1 MVNPIKKLL
10 IVFMCLALV
19 ACARSPK
26 VIDAESLSI
35 SIAEEIAEL
44 EIDASLKNI
53 DLHTA
58 IAIAVR
64 NNRDLRISVME
75 SALSQSQRD
84 LQKFDM
90 LPDIALNAGYSEF
103 TELQPSTS
111 QSADNDMGDVNAL
124 DGTESYTISRGK
136 GLETRNIEF
145 TWNALDFGLS
155 YIRAGQQADR
165 YLIAKELERKA
176 IQNITR
182 DIIRSYWKAQASE
195 NLLEKLNPL
204 LKRVEDALAD
214 SQYIEELLISA
225 PMDSLLYQK
234 ELLDVQRTLQT
245 QQRALINSKNELATL
260 MGLLPGEKFTLA
272 DNDTYLTNINMD
284 IQSMEEI
291 ALLSR
296 PELME
301 SRYQKRIS
309 SKDTRAAML
318 ALIPSLKFNAAYGYT
333 DNDLLLNQ
341 DTTEYGASIGGN
353 LFDIFS
359 IGATRKASK
368 ANEELIAE
376 RHLAI
381 AMTVLS
387 QVHLSNINYDLAI
400 EEYDTA
406 QRYLDVAQRIS
417 KQVQNAQ
424 KVSRFGELEVIREE
438 ASLLVAELRKDLA
451 FSEMQHSIGQI
462 YASIGK
468 DILPA
473 DHQNLSIEDL
483 GNSIKDNLAE
493 WGVTY
498 QAAVNI
504 PLNDQNPQLLVITD
518 PINTKQSSNKFKIS
532 KDTFNITG
540 PGKLRYSVTQED
552 GSDLPRW
559 LAFLTSDLSIV
570 GNPPED
576 VSGIKLKISVA
587 NALVSAEDR
596 FILKFVD
603 EETFLANES
612 QKARE
617 ELARKSSLSN
627 KNETL
632 PVEQVEENTIETA
645 EADEAIE
652 VEKTVPEPIETEYE
666 FSNVSAEDLNNLLDS
681 VDQLLEGSLD
691 QLNEESGTLEFN
703 NQIFDESAEANT
715 DGEIDNVNETTAANA
730 AEENNIL
737 PTKKIIQENEQ
748 LLADNEQLLADNEQ
762 LLSEAAEAKE
772 ELAKLVEENK
782 EKELAAKKAQEELEE
797 KLAKEAEEALEN
809 LNELMASD
817 IDTET
822 SSFSAQASEVSTA
835 SDDNLSEVSSDAEYA
850 YIKVGSYKRGNSAN
864 SLMNYIYDLMGFDTR
879 FLKYDINVEK
889 FDKNDF
895 SVVIGP
901 VPMNEAKSMLEELD
915 TQLSSENSSIVD
927 AELTCNEEVILMCSI

>member
-1 MVNPIKKLL
+1 MVNPIKKLF
-10 IVFMCLALV
+10 IVFICLALV
-19 ACARSPK
+19 ACARSPR
-26 VIDAESLSI
+26 VIDAESLSV
-35 SIAEEIAEL
+35 SVAEEIAEL
-44 EIDASLKNI
+44 EIDESLKNI

-64 NNRDLRISVME
+64 NNRDLRLSVME

-90 LPDIALNAGYSEF
+90 LPDIALSAGYSEF

-111 QSADNDMGDVNAL
+111 KTVASDDSVAPSI
-124 DGTESYTISRGK
+124 DGTEGYTISRDK
-136 GLETRNIEF
+136 GQATRGIEF

-245 QQRALINSKNELATL
+245 QKRALVNSKNELATL
-260 MGLLPGEKFTLA
+260 MGLLPSEKFTLA
-272 DNDTYLTNINMD
+272 ENDTYLTNLNMD
-284 IQSMEEI
+284 IQAMEEI

-301 SRYQKRIS
+301 SRYQKRIT

-333 DNDLLLNQ
+333 NNDYLLNQ

-368 ANEELIAE
+368 ANQELIAE

-406 QRYLDVAQRIS
+406 QRYLDVAKRIS

-462 YASIGK
+462 YASVGK
-468 DILPA
+468 DILPT
-473 DHQNLSIEDL
+473 DHQNLSIEEL
-483 GNSIKDNLAE
+483 SNSIKANLAE

-540 PGKLRYSVTQED
+540 PGKLRYSVTHQD

-559 LAFLTSDLSIV
+559 LAFLT
-570 GNPPED
+570 
-576 VSGIKLKISVA
+576 
-587 NALVSAEDR
+587 
-596 FILKFVD
+596 
-603 EETFLANES
+603 
-612 QKARE
+612 
-617 ELARKSSLSN
+617 
-627 KNETL
+627 
-632 PVEQVEENTIETA
+632 
-645 EADEAIE
+645 
-652 VEKTVPEPIETEYE
+652 
-666 FSNVSAEDLNNLLDS
+666 
-681 VDQLLEGSLD
+681 
-691 QLNEESGTLEFN
+691 
-703 NQIFDESAEANT
+703 
-715 DGEIDNVNETTAANA
+715 
-730 AEENNIL
+730 
-737 PTKKIIQENEQ
+737 
-748 LLADNEQLLADNEQ
+748 
-762 LLSEAAEAKE
+762 
-772 ELAKLVEENK
+772 
-782 EKELAAKKAQEELEE
+782 
-797 KLAKEAEEALEN
+797 
-809 LNELMASD
+809 
-817 IDTET
+817 
-822 SSFSAQASEVSTA
+822 
-835 SDDNLSEVSSDAEYA
+835 
-850 YIKVGSYKRGNSAN
+850 
-864 SLMNYIYDLMGFDTR
+864 
-879 FLKYDINVEK
+879 
-889 FDKNDF
+889 
-895 SVVIGP
+895 
-901 VPMNEAKSMLEELD
+901 
-915 TQLSSENSSIVD
+915 
-927 AELTCNEEVILMCSI
+927 

>member
-1 MVNPIKKLL
+1 MVYLIKKLL
-10 IVFMCLALV
+10 IVFICLALV
-19 ACARSPK
+19 ACARSPRI
-26 VIDAESLSI
+26 IDAESLSV

-44 EIDASLKNI
+44 EVKASFQNI

-64 NNRDLRISVME
+64 NNRDLRLSVME

-90 LPDIALNAGYSEF
+90 LPDIALSAGYSEF

-111 QSADNDMGDVNAL
+111 KTVASDDSVAPSI
-124 DGTESYTISRGK
+124 DGTEGYTISRDK
-136 GLETRNIEF
+136 GQATRGIEF

-195 NLLEKLNPL
+195 NLLKKLNPL

-245 QQRALINSKNELATL
+245 QQRALINSKNELASL
-260 MGLLPGEKFTLA
+260 MGLLPSEKFTLA
-272 DNDTYLTNINMD
+272 ENDTYLTNLNMD
-284 IQSMEEI
+284 IQAMEEI

-301 SRYQKRIS
+301 SRYQKRIT

-318 ALIPSLKFNAAYGYT
+318 SLIPSLKFNAAYGYT
-333 DNDLLLNQ
+333 NNDYLLNQ

-359 IGATRKASK
+359 IGVTRKASK
-368 ANEELIAE
+368 ANQELIAE

-406 QRYLDVAQRIS
+406 QRYLDVAKRIS

-473 DHQNLSIEDL
+473 DHQNLSIQDL
-483 GNSIKDNLAE
+483 SNSIKANLVE

-532 KDTFNITG
+532 KDTFNISG

-559 LAFLTSDLSIV
+559 LAFLTSDVSIV
-570 GNPPED
+570 GNPPEN

-587 NALVSAEDR
+587 NALVSAEDQ
-596 FILKFVD
+596 FILNFVD

-617 ELARKSSLSN
+617 ELARMTRLSN
-627 KNETL
+627 E
-632 PVEQVEENTIETA
+632 
-645 EADEAIE
+645 DEILTDEE
-652 VEKTVPEPIETEYE
+652 VEVASVETVVDEDQIEAEVTTSEPIEAEYE
-666 FSNVSAEDLNNLLDS
+666 FSNVSAEELNELLDS
-681 VDQLLEGSLD
+681 VDELLEGSLKE
-691 QLNEESGTLEFN
+691 LNNEADSLQFN
-703 NQIFDESAEANT
+703 NQIFDESVNANSDEEVVT
-715 DGEIDNVNETTAANA
+715 EDVTTADTG
-730 AEENNIL
+730 EENNIL
-737 PTKKIIQENEQ
+737 PTKKIIQENEKLQ
-748 LLADNEQLLADNEQ
+748 ANNEQ
-762 LLSEAAEAKE
+762 LLSEADEAKE
-772 ELAKLVEENK
+772 ELAQLIEENK
-782 EKELAAKKAQEELEE
+782 QKELEEKAAQEALEE

-809 LNELMASD
+809 LNELVDTS

-822 SSFSAQASEVSTA
+822 NSFSAQASEVPAET
-835 SDDNLSEVSSDAEYA
+835 DNNLSESSSNAEYA
-850 YIKVGSYKRGNSAN
+850 YIKIGSYTRGNSAN

-901 VPMNEAKSMLEELD
+901 VPMVEAKSMLEELD

>member
-1 MVNPIKKLL
+1 MVNPIKKLF
-10 IVFMCLALV
+10 IVFICLALV

-296 PELME
+296 PEMME

-587 NALVSAEDR
+587 NALVSAEDK

-617 ELARKSSLSN
+617 ELARMSSLSN
-627 KNETL
+627 ENEIL

-691 QLNEESGTLEFN
+691 QLNEEPGTLEFN

-772 ELAKLVEENK
+772 ELAKLIEENK

-809 LNELMASD
+809 LNELMDSD